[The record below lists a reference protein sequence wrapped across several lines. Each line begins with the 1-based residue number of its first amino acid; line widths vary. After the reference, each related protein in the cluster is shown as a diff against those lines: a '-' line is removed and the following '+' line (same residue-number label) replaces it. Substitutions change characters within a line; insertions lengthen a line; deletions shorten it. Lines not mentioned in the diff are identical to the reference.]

1 MPGDEIVINFV
12 IGIFVSLG
20 ASFLDALGLNLL
32 KLDHVKEAQKSASEQ
47 RSDCGRPLWHI
58 GLYTYIASQLIGS
71 TIALSKF
78 FFYHQYFI
86 FIFIFIL
93 IILSSLDYLK
103 TQILVGTKITRKDVS
118 GTCVVVASVIWIVVF
133 GGMYNG
139 DDPEDT
145 ISLENLKLLFTRP
158 IFIIYFSALNII
170 TFSGLIFAIWSRWIL
185 ADDNRKRNSQLFF
198 NMKPKRMYRIVGL
211 MFSLE
216 GGMLASE
223 TLLLAKSGVK
233 LFTLS
238 VNSQVNQFTDNTSRF
253 ILLALLVTAVLQAV
267 QYVHK
272 IFLLEQKERGTV
284 IVYCLN
290 TALKLYSSVV
300 VVPVFYGT
308 YTALGLVNTIIY
320 LDEIGNYPGWAI
332 TLVFV
337 GIGVLIYGVYLL
349 SSKPDPSSRHLEGD
363 GEEQEEIEIIDE
375 NHPQEQHQRR
385 REPEETNSQAEEI
398 TQVMYHNKSWPSAQ
412 DEKHQHARLQ
422 NYFAASSPS
431 LTIPPPPIPPPLS
444 PPSAD
449 LSLQTTIHPP
459 PSCSSPPIISNNQG
473 LNDSVTS
480 ELPPPLSRS
489 EIQQSHYG
497 WWKRLNNIFQRKRR
511 PFPTE
516 QVETGGTGESTE
528 MAMQSMRRRYTNE
541 NSNTPSSPPL
551 PRTSDSN
558 LDMGIVPPTI
568 IKVKP

>member
-1 MPGDEIVINFV
+1 MAGDETVINFV
-12 IGIFVSLG
+12 IGVFVSLG

-71 TIALSKF
+71 TIALN
-78 FFYHQYFI
+78 
-86 FIFIFIL
+86 
-93 IILSSLDYLK
+93 YLK
-103 TQILVGTKITRKDVS
+103 TQWVAPLGSVALIYNFLFAKILVGTKITRKDVL

-139 DDPEDT
+139 DDPEET

-170 TFSGLIFAIWSRWIL
+170 TFSGLVFALWSRWIL
-185 ADDNRKRNSQLFF
+185 ADDRRKRNSQLFF
-198 NMKPKRMYRIVGL
+198 NMKPKQMLRIVGL

-253 ILLALLVTAVLQAV
+253 ILLALVITAILQ
-267 QYVHK
+267 
-272 IFLLEQKERGTV
+272 
-284 IVYCLN
+284 VYCLN

-332 TLVFV
+332 ALVFI

-349 SSKPDPSSRHLEGD
+349 SSKPDPSARHPD
-363 GEEQEEIEIIDE
+363 EENEEDMMDVEDNDPGAGTSTTAGTIGRTEEESNQNTIIQPSLDQEPRVI
-375 NHPQEQHQRR
+375 H
-385 REPEETNSQAEEI
+385 
-398 TQVMYHNKSWPSAQ
+398 HNKSWPSAH
-412 DEKHQHARLQ
+412 DEKHQHDRLS

-431 LTIPPPPIPPPLS
+431 LTLPPSTAIPPV
-444 PPSAD
+444 PSIT
-449 LSLQTTIHPP
+449 SSNNNNNNNNELQLPP
-459 PSCSSPPIISNNQG
+459 PSSVSNH
-473 LNDSVTS
+473 
-480 ELPPPLSRS
+480 PPLARS
-489 EIQQSHYG
+489 EIQPPEQKWWYRFHKMIFRSHPQDPRED
-497 WWKRLNNIFQRKRR
+497 KISDR
-511 PFPTE
+511 
-516 QVETGGTGESTE
+516 GGGMTKVGSTDL
-528 MAMQSMRRRYTNE
+528 AMQSMRRRYTNE
-541 NSNTPSSPPL
+541 NSNNNDTTTPSP
-551 PRTSDSN
+551 PRTSDSQ
-558 LDMGIVPPTI
+558 LAESVVPPTM

>member
-1 MPGDEIVINFV
+1 MAGDEIVINFV

-71 TIALSKF
+71 TIALN
-78 FFYHQYFI
+78 
-86 FIFIFIL
+86 
-93 IILSSLDYLK
+93 YLK
-103 TQILVGTKITRKDVS
+103 TQWVAPLGSVALIYNFLFAKILVGTKITRKDVS

-253 ILLALLVTAVLQAV
+253 ILLALLVTAVLQ
-267 QYVHK
+267 
-272 IFLLEQKERGTV
+272 
-284 IVYCLN
+284 VYCLN

-363 GEEQEEIEIIDE
+363 GGEEQEETEIIDE

-385 REPEETNSQAEEI
+385 REPEESNSQAEEI

-412 DEKHQHARLQ
+412 DEKHQHAQLQ

-449 LSLQTTIHPP
+449 LSLQTTKHPP
-459 PSCSSPPIISNNQG
+459 PPSSSSPPIISNNQG

-480 ELPPPLSRS
+480 EPLPPLSRS
-489 EIQQSHYG
+489 EIQQTHYG
-497 WWKRLNNIFQRKRR
+497 WWKRFNNMFQRKRR

-516 QVETGGTGESTE
+516 QVEIGGTGEATE

-558 LDMGIVPPTI
+558 LDMGIVPPTM

>member
-1 MPGDEIVINFV
+1 MAGDEPVINFV
-12 IGIFVSLG
+12 IGVFVSLG

-32 KLDHVKEAQKSASEQ
+32 KLDHVKESQKSPSEQ

-71 TIALSKF
+71 TIALN
-78 FFYHQYFI
+78 
-86 FIFIFIL
+86 
-93 IILSSLDYLK
+93 YLK
-103 TQILVGTKITRKDVS
+103 TQWVAPLGSVALIYNFLFAKILVGTKITRKDVL

-145 ISLENLKLLFTRP
+145 ISLENLKMLFTRP

-170 TFSGLIFAIWSRWIL
+170 TFSGLIFAIWSRWVL
-185 ADDNRKRNSQLFF
+185 ADDSRKRNSQLFL
-198 NMKPKRMYRIVGL
+198 NMKPKQMLRIVGL

-253 ILLALLVTAVLQAV
+253 ILLALLITAILQ
-267 QYVHK
+267 
-272 IFLLEQKERGTV
+272 
-284 IVYCLN
+284 VYCLN

-332 TLVFV
+332 ALVFI
-337 GIGVLIYGVYLL
+337 GIGVLIYGVFLL
-349 SSKPDPSSRHLEGD
+349 SSKPDPSSRHPDDED
-363 GEEQEEIEIIDE
+363 DDEE
-375 NHPQEQHQRR
+375 R
-385 REPEETNSQAEEI
+385 REQPDPRQSGSYCPGGGGGTLGGSGTSGSGGVGLGGARGGAGASSMQERATANDTMQNEEMQTI
-398 TQVMYHNKSWPSAQ
+398 HHNKSWPSAH
-412 DEKHQHARLQ
+412 DEKNQHERLQ
-422 NYFAASSPS
+422 GFFAASSPS
-431 LTIPPPPIPPPLS
+431 LAIPPPPPPP
-444 PPSAD
+444 PVTA
-449 LSLQTTIHPP
+449 TAI
-459 PSCSSPPIISNNQG
+459 
-473 LNDSVTS
+473 SVTVAAE
-480 ELPPPLSRS
+480 ELPPAIVQPVITEPQPSFSRADH
-489 EIQQSHYG
+489 QQQQQQQQHHQR
-497 WWKRLNNIFQRKRR
+497 WWNRFTFQKGQQRR
-511 PFPTE
+511 QHQQQKQQAEASAGSP
-516 QVETGGTGESTE
+516 E
-528 MAMQSMRRRYTNE
+528 MAMHSLRRRTAME
-541 NSNTPSSPPL
+541 NNDTSSSSAPQRASSSNIEIPH
-551 PRTSDSN
+551 
-558 LDMGIVPPTI
+558 TI